1 MSEENIQK
9 SEPLSNA
16 DKSNNEEFLL
26 EQPVQAQSIQEQPA
40 QEQPAQEQPA
50 QEQSQP
56 AQAQPAQEQS
66 TFVQPQEAAA
76 QPELKF
82 EMESFLR
89 LAVKQG
95 VSDIH
100 LRVNSV
106 PVVRKDG
113 AVLKTKYD
121 VITEPIMDKILS
133 TIVPSKLQHKI
144 KTSYDFDFSIEMP
157 EVARF
162 RVNFLKDYG
171 RNALVMRVVPINI
184 PSIED
189 LYLPPTLRDF
199 LGYNNGL
206 VMVTGP
212 TGSGKSTTLATL
224 LDYMNNT
231 ACNHILTLEDPIEFV
246 HKNNKCIFTQRQLG
260 SDADTFPNALKYS
273 LRQDPDII
281 LIGEMR
287 DRETIMS
294 ALKAAET
301 GHLVFSTLHTT
312 DSVQTI
318 NRIINSFEPHEREAI
333 RHQLAAVMKGTIAQ
347 RLLKRKDNRGRVPAT
362 EVLVVTA
369 KDYII
374 RNEVENIYNLVDEG
388 KFNGMMGLNMSML
401 KLVKANLISAEV
413 AVENSNNPNEMK
425 QMLQGVF
432 HGSNSKM

>member
-1 MSEENIQK
+1 MIGENNQNLDDFINQEDLNEK
-9 SEPLSNA
+9 QDELSPDLINQETPA
-16 DKSNNEEFLL
+16 MAQ
-26 EQPVQAQSIQEQPA
+26 QPGQEQPA
-40 QEQPAQEQPA
+40 AEQPASDQ
-50 QEQSQP
+50 
-56 AQAQPAQEQS
+56 
-66 TFVQPQEAAA
+66 TNG
-76 QPELKF
+76 ELKF
-82 EMESFLR
+82 EIESFLR

-113 AVLKTKYD
+113 TVMKTKYD
-121 VITEPIMDKILS
+121 IITEEVMDSIMAA
-133 TIVPSKLQHKI
+133 IVPSKLQHKI
-144 KTSYDFDFSIEMP
+144 KTSYDFDFSIEIP

-171 RNALVMRVVPINI
+171 RPALVMRVVPINI
-184 PSIED
+184 PSIEE

-206 VMVTGP
+206 VLVTGP

-224 LDYMNNT
+224 LNYLNNT
-231 ACNHILTLEDPIEFV
+231 NCYHILTLEDPIEFV
-246 HKNNKCIFTQRQLG
+246 HRNKKCIFTQRQLG
-260 SDADTFPNALKYS
+260 SDSDSFPQSLKYA

-287 DRETIMS
+287 DRETILS

-312 DSVQTI
+312 DAVQTI

-333 RHQLAAVMKGTIAQ
+333 RNQLAAILKGTIAQ
-347 RLLKRKDNRGRVPAT
+347 RLLKKKDKKGRVPAT
-362 EVLVVTA
+362 EVLVVTPA
-369 KDYII
+369 ARDYLA
-374 RNEVENIYNLVDEG
+374 RNEIEKIYNLVDEG
-388 KFNGMMGLNMSML
+388 NYSGMMSMNMSML
-401 KLVKANLISAEV
+401 KLVKANLITPET

-432 HGSNSKM
+432 HGSKNKA